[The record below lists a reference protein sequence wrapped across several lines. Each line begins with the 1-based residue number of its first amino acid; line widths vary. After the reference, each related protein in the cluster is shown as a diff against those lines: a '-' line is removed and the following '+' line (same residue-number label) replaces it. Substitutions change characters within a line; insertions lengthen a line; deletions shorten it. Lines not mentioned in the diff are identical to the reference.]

1 MNRKNSWP
9 PKTPGGGSLVLACL
23 VIMLLVFIIGIPG
36 QGVQAQTRM
45 PTPGTF
51 PPPTR
56 VLVVGGDHN
65 YPPFS
70 YIEDGQV
77 AGYDNELI
85 KAAAEIMGYKVEF
98 RLTAWN
104 EARSSLDNQQ
114 IDAIGGMAYSTERD
128 KIYDFSV
135 PTAMITFDLFIP
147 SNSSYH
153 SLEDARNHVIAV
165 QKGGRMSDWIREN
178 EFTTLTIE
186 VDDVPQALELLSTGQ
201 CDGALLN
208 KAQGMY
214 FIKELAVVNIR
225 PLGQSILSTVYGF
238 AVRQGNEE
246 LLFQLNQGLSIL
258 KTNGEYDRIYN
269 RWFGVY
275 EKQESWQV
283 LQYFVYALAA
293 IATLMVVIFAWSWS
307 LRRQVGARTAELKH
321 SEERYRL
328 LVEHASEGVAVVCG
342 NSVVYSNPAMAQ
354 ITGYSTEQLLRI
366 SMQQFIHPDDRNMV
380 LERYDRRIRGEETV
394 NKYPFRI
401 LTQTGQ
407 IHWVQ
412 INAVSIEW
420 EGQPATLNIY
430 TDIHDRKEAEQK
442 LVMQVERLAALREV
456 DNAIISS
463 IELEEVLQKLLQ
475 QIIRQLNV
483 DAADV
488 LLFDPADQLLVYA
501 AGMGFYSDT
510 IRLTRLRLGQSYAG
524 HAALDRKTV
533 HISSDEGKQL
543 DFMINLRPEK
553 FSEYF
558 GLPLVAKGQLH
569 GVLEIFSRRRLVT
582 DQDWMSFL
590 DNLANQTAIALDNTT
605 LYKNLQQAHLEL
617 TEAYDATIEGWARA
631 LELRDGETQGHS
643 QRVVELTVE
652 LAQVM
657 GITDKEALVQIR
669 RGAFLHDIGKM
680 SVPDRVLFKEGPLND
695 EEWAEMRQHPDYA
708 YSVLKN
714 IAFLNE
720 ALEIPYCHHERWD
733 GSGYPRGLKG
743 EEIPLAARIF
753 AVVDIWDA
761 LLSDRPYR
769 KAWPESKV
777 IDYLQEQAGVL
788 LDPDVVR
795 MFLSLR
801 WSH

>member
-1 MNRKNSWP
+1 M
-9 PKTPGGGSLVLACL
+9 ACL
-23 VIMLLVFIIGIPG
+23 VMALVLLAAGLPG
-36 QGVQAQTRM
+36 QTAQAQTRM
-45 PTPGTF
+45 PTPGALS
-51 PPPTR
+51 PPTR

-70 YIEDGQV
+70 YIKDGQV
-77 AGYDNELI
+77 TGYDNELI
-85 KAAAEIMGYKVEF
+85 KAAAEMMGYKVEF
-98 RLTAWN
+98 RLTSWN
-104 EARSSLDNQQ
+104 EARDGLDNQRL
-114 IDAIGGMAYSTERD
+114 DAIGGMAYSTERD
-128 KIYDFSV
+128 KLYDFSV

-147 SNSSYH
+147 SNLTYT
-153 SLEDARNHVIAV
+153 SLDDARGTKIAV
-165 QKGGRMSDWIREN
+165 QKGGRMSDWIKEN
-178 EFTTLTIE
+178 QFTTLTIE
-186 VDDVPQALELLSTGQ
+186 VDDVPQALELLSSGQ
-201 CDGALLN
+201 CDSALLN

-214 FIKELAVVNIR
+214 FIKEMGLANVK

-283 LQYFVYALAA
+283 LQYFVYALVGVV
-293 IATLMVVIFAWSWS
+293 TLMVVMVAWSWS
-307 LRRQVGARTAELKH
+307 LRRQVGLRTAELKH

-328 LVEHASEGVAVVCG
+328 LVEHASEGVAVICG

-354 ITGYSTEQLLRI
+354 ITGYSNEKLQQI
-366 SMQQFIHPDDRNMV
+366 PFQQFIHPDDREMV
-380 LERYDRRIRGEETV
+380 LERYHRRIRGEDAI

-401 LTQTGQ
+401 LTQTDQ

-412 INAVSIEW
+412 VNAVFIEW

-430 TDIHDRKEAEQK
+430 TDIHDRKEAEEK
-442 LVMQVERLAALREV
+442 LMQQVERLAALREV

-463 IELEEVLQKLLQ
+463 IELEEVLTKLLEQ
-475 QIIRQLNV
+475 VIKQLDV

-488 LLFDPADQLLVYA
+488 LLFDPIDEFLVFA
-501 AGMGFYSDT
+501 AGVGFQTDV

-524 HAALDRKTV
+524 HAALDRRTV
-533 HISSDEGKQL
+533 HATRDEKTQL
-543 DFMINLRPEK
+543 DFIINLRPEK
-553 FSEYF
+553 FVEYF
-558 GLPLVAKGQLH
+558 GLPLIAKGQLH
-569 GVLEIFSRRRLVT
+569 GVLEIFSRRHLST
-582 DQDWMSFL
+582 DRDWMSFME
-590 DNLANQTAIALDNTT
+590 NLANQTAIALDNTT

-617 TEAYDATIEGWARA
+617 TKAYDATIEGWAHA

-652 LAQVM
+652 LARVM

-680 SVPDRVLFKEGPLND
+680 SVPDRVLFKEGPLNE

-743 EEIPLAARIF
+743 EEIPLSARIF

-761 LLSDRPYR
+761 LMSDRPYR

-777 IDYLQEQAGVL
+777 IEYLQAQAGVL

-795 MFLSLR
+795 AFLSIR
-801 WSH
+801 SSR

>member
-1 MNRKNSWP
+1 M
-9 PKTPGGGSLVLACL
+9 VLACL